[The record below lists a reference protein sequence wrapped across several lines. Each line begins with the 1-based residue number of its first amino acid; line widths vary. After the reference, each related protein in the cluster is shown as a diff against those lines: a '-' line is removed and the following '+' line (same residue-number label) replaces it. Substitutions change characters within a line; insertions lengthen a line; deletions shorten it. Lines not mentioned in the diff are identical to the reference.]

1 VNPARK
7 REVWTEI
14 SHLLREY
21 EDAQAEAI
29 RVEIAKT
36 WDALRQRLQV
46 VAFDSAANDEE
57 GGEPS

>member
-1 VNPARK
+1 VGR
-7 REVWTEI
+7 I
-14 SHLLREY
+14 SRLLREY

-46 VAFDSAANDEE
+46 VACDAADRDEKN
-57 GGEPS
+57 

>member
-1 VNPARK
+1 VGR
-7 REVWTEI
+7 I
-14 SHLLREY
+14 SRLLREY

-36 WDALRQRLQV
+36 WEGLRQRLQV
-46 VAFDSAANDEE
+46 VACDAAANDEE

>member
-7 REVWTEI
+7 KEAWAEI
-14 SHLLREY
+14 SRLLREY

-36 WDALRQRLQV
+36 WEGLRQRLQV
-46 VAFDSAANDEE
+46 VACDAAANDEE